1 MTIKA
6 HTTPL
11 SSKFRNIYILQ
22 KLKKG
27 DEIPLGIELENSN
40 KIDLTVVISATYIS
54 NVMFRVEGRTTY
66 QGERANITA
75 QIFTSDNSPKGYAEI
90 NILP

>member
-1 MTIKA
+1 MEI
-6 HTTPL
+6 L
-11 SSKFRNIYILQ
+11 LDIYILQ

-27 DEIPLGIELENSN
+27 DEIPLGIELENGN

-54 NVMFRVEGRTTY
+54 NVMFRVEGRSTY

-75 QIFTSDNSPKGYAEI
+75 QNFTSDNSPKGYAEI